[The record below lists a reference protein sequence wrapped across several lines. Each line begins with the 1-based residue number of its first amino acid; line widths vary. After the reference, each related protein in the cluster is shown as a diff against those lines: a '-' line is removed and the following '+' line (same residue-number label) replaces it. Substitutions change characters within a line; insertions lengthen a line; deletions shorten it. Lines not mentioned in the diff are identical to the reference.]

1 MRPFKLRLNPCLCLL
16 TAALLSLLLA
26 GSAAWAQS
34 RTPLLPGVYQPVP
47 ATATALVSLQDD
59 GSLLMRFW
67 QGESTTPPSG
77 GFAYLSR
84 LVAGQRGRRLTGVWQ
99 SLPGSCCPGRGRQE
113 LEVIDAEAFRFLS
126 FAPNL
131 DQAAWPV
138 DPNQVFRR
146 VASLPVVQPA
156 QRLAGVWR
164 LAYWYTDLLPQGA
177 PADLNEGVMVFKL
190 LGDGLQGTWQGHA
203 GHASLIPQAS
213 GARLEYADPAANFS
227 LEAQLREDSGG
238 LALSGPFRSSLG
250 QGQMML
256 VRAALPANPPGPQ
269 LDDSGRLSGIWVDTR
284 TGSDFFKISG
294 SEAGISFTVYG
305 GSLAQPRYLARGR
318 AMPAGPDTLEGGAQD
333 QPGYCCGNQATLSF
347 KLLGPERMQVTALW
361 WPQGR
366 QKPAQQQAESYVL
379 QRMDMQQAA
388 AAQAQG
394 GWPQVVPGRP
404 GVPDTRS
411 GAVRVVF
418 TYQPQ
423 GPPREQALFSRG
435 GYGRTLEIYLDSQ
448 GRPCARID
456 TAQGQVLLR
465 SEAPV
470 SPQEQHRLWLMYNAG
485 GKALLFLDGQETASA
500 PMPQGWA
507 GSAAP
512 YLIGGSRWPNRAFAG
527 QIQGVQ
533 LWAAAPEPN
542 SPEPPQLTLSPGE
555 TQPSLQQTAQAK
567 RPATHTLVRL
577 WHPGRLLH
585 AYAAD
590 AAAQRAWE
598 AQGFIRQGPV
608 ARLWTQERP
617 GLKALWGFL
626 HNRGYT
632 ILQTDANLPPGC
644 RALGLLGYVQP
655 QAQAGAT
662 PLWGLKADFPDPL
675 RGGSRPDMLYTSR
688 QDQLEEAS
696 RDGYVQPHT
705 VGYVLPAQEP
715 ALARPML
722 YTWGGFWRGEGW
734 GRFFLGQRGQELYM
748 FWYYSNLEGPHFFGR
763 YQLSEGGRVAQGIAV
778 SGTGTQARYYRHR
791 LVFDAQA
798 KSGPRVKLTSWR
810 LAAPLDDGRLV
821 VFRNPRPSDTEL
833 LKAAQKLPAR
843 EEELLKASM
852 AQPSP
857 QEQYQQALS
866 AARAQGRLL
875 ER

>member
-1 MRPFKLRLNPCLCLL
+1 LI
-16 TAALLSLLLA
+16 TALLALLLA
-26 GSAAWAQS
+26 VSAAWPQD
-34 RTPLLPGVYQPVP
+34 RTPLLPGIYQPVP
-47 ATATALVSLQDD
+47 ATATALISLQND

-67 QGESTTPPSG
+67 QGDGTTPPAG

-84 LVAGQRGRRLTGVWQ
+84 LVPGQRGRRLTGAWQ

-113 LEVIDAEAFRFLS
+113 LEVVDAEAFRFLR
-126 FAPNL
+126 FAPSL
-131 DQAAWPV
+131 EQAAWPV

-146 VASLPVVQPA
+146 VAGLPVVQPA

-177 PADLNEGVMVFKL
+177 PADLSEGLMEFKP
-190 LGDGLQGTWQGHA
+190 LGDGLQGLWQGHP
-203 GHASLIPQAS
+203 GHAALTPQAS
-213 GARLEYADPAANFS
+213 GARLEYADPAANFA
-227 LEAQLREDSGG
+227 LDAQLREESGG
-238 LALSGPFRSSLG
+238 LALVGPFRSTLG

-269 LDDSGRLSGIWVDTR
+269 LDDGGRLSGVWVDTR
-284 TGSDFFKISG
+284 TGGDFFKISG
-294 SEAGISFTVYG
+294 SEAGFSFTAYG

-318 AMPAGPDTLEGGAQD
+318 ALPAGSDTLEGTAQD
-333 QPGYCCGNQATLSF
+333 QPGQCCGNQAVLSF

-366 QKPAQQQAESYVL
+366 PRPQQQQPETYLL
-379 QRMDMQQAA
+379 QRVDLQQAA

-418 TYQPQ
+418 TWQPQ

-435 GYGRTLEIYLDSQ
+435 GYGRALELFLDPQ
-448 GRPCARID
+448 GRLGARID
-456 TAQGQVLLR
+456 TTQGQVLLR
-465 SEAPV
+465 SETPV
-470 SPQEQHRLWLMYNAG
+470 RPQEQHRAWLFYDAG
-485 GKALLFLDGQETASA
+485 GQARLNLDGQEVASA
-500 PMPQGWA
+500 PLPQGWT

-512 YLIGGSRWPNRAFAG
+512 YLIGGSRWPNRSFAG
-527 QIQGVQ
+527 QVQGVQ
-533 LWAAAPEPN
+533 LWAVAPDPN
-542 SPEPPQLTLSPGE
+542 APEPPQLTLSPGE
-555 TQPSLQQTAQAK
+555 AQPALQQTAQSQ

-598 AQGFIRQGPV
+598 AQGFIHQGPV
-608 ARLWTQERP
+608 ARLWTQEQP

-632 ILQTDANLPPGC
+632 ILQTDANVPPGC
-644 RALGLLGYVQP
+644 RALGLMGYVKP
-655 QAQAGAT
+655 QAQAGAA
-662 PLWGLKADFPDPL
+662 PLWGLKADFPEPL
-675 RGGSRPDMLYTSR
+675 RGGSRPDTLYTSR
-688 QDQLEEAS
+688 QDQLEAAG

-715 ALARPML
+715 ALARPVL
-722 YTWGGFWRGEGW
+722 YTWGGSWRGEGW
-734 GRFFLGQRGQELYM
+734 GRFFLERRGQELHM
-748 FWYYSNLEGPHFFGR
+748 FWYYANLEGPHFFGR

-778 SGTGTQARYYRHR
+778 SGSGTQARYYRHR
-791 LVFDAQA
+791 LVFDLQAQ
-798 KSGPRVKLTSWR
+798 SGPRAQLTSWR

-821 VFRNPRPSDTEL
+821 LFKNPRPSSTEL
-833 LKAAQKLPAR
+833 LKAAQGLPPR
-843 EEELLKASM
+843 EAELLKAAA
-852 AQPSP
+852 AQASP
-857 QEQYQQALS
+857 QEQFQQALP
-866 AARAQGRLL
+866 AARSQGKLL